1 MKCLTLHHYNAE
13 IVLNLLQMKTYH
25 FKEKRMT
32 EIKLKEKYSRN
43 TKLAVLKVMLHI
55 YNTPCD
61 NQKRAEIKFKP
72 VTKMR
77 FIEVK

>member
-1 MKCLTLHHYNAE
+1 
-13 IVLNLLQMKTYH
+13 
-25 FKEKRMT
+25 MT